1 MKSCPVCKVIYPA
14 DFTVCPKDGATLVR
28 ATEFGEGALVRG
40 KYEILAK
47 LGAGGM
53 GTVYKARHLHFHE
66 ICALKVVKSHL
77 LEESEFLQRFRSEAL
92 VMRRLNHPNAVQV
105 RDFDETEDGRPF
117 MVMEFI
123 EGRSLD
129 EVMTLEAPLDPARAA
144 RIAAQVCSA
153 LGAAHQLGIIHRDI
167 KPSNVL
173 LVASDKGEQVKV
185 LDFGIAKVKEGS
197 STLHK
202 ASLTGTGFVVGTPE
216 YMSPEQAMGTRG
228 DSLDGRTD
236 LYSLGIVLYEML
248 TGRLPFAGNTPVM
261 MLVAHVQ
268 TQPPS
273 PLTLRADL
281 PPQLA
286 RLVLRAL
293 EKNPDHRFAD
303 ADEMREELGA
313 IAESLDPVRS
323 PTTATGQRPVT
334 RAASAPPSS
343 MTPSPSRQ
351 APRTAPPPRAAPAP
365 PRAGPPPRE
374 IFRAPEPEPPSRL
387 KYAGLG
393 AAIVLVGVI
402 GFLVATGRLG
412 LISPGPPPET
422 AQPRQAPAPSSQPA
436 PAEPKPAAPAP
447 TETAE
452 EEKERN
458 LRALVREARAA
469 YDRGDRE
476 TARRLFA
483 EAQSRSPNHPDVREA
498 RRAMRRLFAEDRPRV
513 QEPPKPPPV
522 DTAKLNQLLLQGKQ
536 AMDRGDYDAAI
547 SAFEAATLVDPS
559 SELAQT
565 GLARARKAKAAE
577 EELLRKPR

>member
-1 MKSCPVCKVIYPA
+1 MKSCPACKVIYPD
-14 DFTVCPKDGATLVR
+14 DFSICPKDGAALAR
-28 ATEFGEGALVRG
+28 ATEFAEGAVLRG

-53 GTVYKARHLHFHE
+53 GAVYKARHLHFHE

-77 LEESEFLQRFRSEAL
+77 LEEPEFLQRFRSEAQ

-129 EVMTLEAPLDPARAA
+129 EVMTLEAPLEPGRAA

-173 LVASDKGEQVKV
+173 LISSEEGEQAKV
-185 LDFGIAKVKEGS
+185 LDFGIAKVKEAS

-236 LYSLGIVLYEML
+236 LYSLGILLYEML

-281 PPQLA
+281 PPELA

-293 EKNPDHRFAD
+293 EKNPDHRFPDAD
-303 ADEMREELGA
+303 AMREELEA
-313 IAESLDPVRS
+313 IAQELEPART

-334 RAASAPPSS
+334 RAGVTPPPS
-343 MTPSPSRQ
+343 MTPPPSRQ
-351 APRTAPPPRAAPAP
+351 ASRTPPPPPRVAA
-365 PRAGPPPRE
+365 PPRE
-374 IFRAPEPEPPSRL
+374 IFRQPEPQHPSPL
-387 KYAGLG
+387 KYAAVGGVIVL
-393 AAIVLVGVI
+393 AAIV
-402 GFLVATGRLG
+402 GFLVVTGRLG
-412 LISPGPPPET
+412 FISPSPATESAPPEP
-422 AQPRQAPAPSSQPA
+422 QQQAPASQPA
-436 PAEPKPAAPAP
+436 AVEPKPTAPA
-447 TETAE
+447 ESAE
-452 EEKERN
+452 SEKEATV
-458 LRALVREARAA
+458 RALLREARAA
-469 YDRGDRE
+469 FERGDRA
-476 TARRLFA
+476 TAKRLFE
-483 EAQSRSPNHPDVREA
+483 EAQARSPNHPDVREA
-498 RRAMRRLFAEDRPRV
+498 RRNMRRLFAEERPRV

-522 DTAKLNQLLLQGKQ
+522 DTARLQSLLQQGKQ

-547 SAFEAATLVDPS
+547 NAFEAATLVDPA
-559 SELAQT
+559 SELAQA

>member
-1 MKSCPVCKVIYPA
+1 MKSCPVCKVIYPD
-14 DFTVCPKDGATLVR
+14 DFSVCPKDSAPLART
-28 ATEFGEGALVRG
+28 TEFGDGAIVRG

-53 GTVYKARHLHFHE
+53 GAVYKARHLHFNE

-77 LEESEFLQRFRSEAL
+77 VEESEFLQRFRSEAL

-105 RDFDETEDGRPF
+105 RDFDETDDGRPF
-117 MVMEFI
+117 MVMEYI

-129 EVMTLEAPLDPARAA
+129 EVMTLEAPLEPARAA

-173 LVASDKGEQVKV
+173 LVATDEGEQAKV
-185 LDFGIAKVKEGS
+185 LDFGIAKVKEAS

-228 DSLDGRTD
+228 DQLDGRTD

-281 PPQLA
+281 PPELA
-286 RLVLRAL
+286 RLVMRAL
-293 EKNPDHRFAD
+293 EKNPDHRFAS
-303 ADEMREELGA
+303 AEEMREELEA
-313 IAESLDPVRS
+313 IAQGLEPTRP

-334 RAASAPPSS
+334 RSAALS
-343 MTPSPSRQ
+343 MTPAASRQ
-351 APRTAPPPRAAPAP
+351 APRTPPPPPQAAPAP
-365 PRAGPPPRE
+365 PKVAPPPRE
-374 IFRAPEPEPPSRL
+374 IFRQPEPEHPSPL
-387 KYAGLG
+387 KYAALG
-393 AAIVLVGVI
+393 AAIVLAAVI
-402 GFLVATGRLG
+402 GFLVVTGRLG
-412 LISPGPPPET
+412 FISPSPTDES
-422 AQPRQAPAPSSQPA
+422 AQPQQPA
-436 PAEPKPAAPAP
+436 PAASQPPAAVEPKPAEPSA
-447 TETAE
+447 AE
-452 EEKERN
+452 SAESDKEASV
-458 LRALVREARAA
+458 RALLREARAA
-469 YDRGDRE
+469 FERGDRV
-476 TARRLFA
+476 TARRLLE
-483 EAQSRSPNHPDVREA
+483 EAQSRAPDSPDVREA
-498 RRAMRRLFAEDRPRV
+498 RRNMRRLFAEERPQV
-513 QEPPKPPPV
+513 PAKPKPPPV

-547 SAFEAATLVDPS
+547 SAFEAATLVDPA
-559 SELAQT
+559 SELAQA

>member
-1 MKSCPVCKVIYPA
+1 MKSCPACKVIYPD
-14 DFTVCPKDGATLVR
+14 DFSICPKDGAALAR
-28 ATEFGEGALVRG
+28 ATEFAEGAVLRG

-53 GTVYKARHLHFHE
+53 GAVYKARHLHFHE

-77 LEESEFLQRFRSEAL
+77 LEEPEFLQRFRSEAQ

-129 EVMTLEAPLDPARAA
+129 EVMTLEAPLEPGRAA

-173 LVASDKGEQVKV
+173 LISSEEGEQAKV
-185 LDFGIAKVKEGS
+185 LDFGIAKVKEAS

-236 LYSLGIVLYEML
+236 LYSLGILLYEML

-281 PPQLA
+281 PPELA

-293 EKNPDHRFAD
+293 EKNPDHRFPDAD
-303 ADEMREELGA
+303 AMREELEA
-313 IAESLDPVRS
+313 IAQELEPART

-334 RAASAPPSS
+334 RAGVTPPPS
-343 MTPSPSRQ
+343 MTPPPSRQ
-351 APRTAPPPRAAPAP
+351 ASRTPPPPRVAA
-365 PRAGPPPRE
+365 PPRE
-374 IFRAPEPEPPSRL
+374 IFRQPEPQHPSPL
-387 KYAGLG
+387 KYAAVGGVIVL
-393 AAIVLVGVI
+393 AAIV
-402 GFLVATGRLG
+402 GFLVVTGRLG
-412 LISPGPPPET
+412 FISPSPATESAPPEP
-422 AQPRQAPAPSSQPA
+422 QQQAPASQPA
-436 PAEPKPAAPAP
+436 AVEPKPTAPA
-447 TETAE
+447 ESAE
-452 EEKERN
+452 SEKEATV
-458 LRALVREARAA
+458 RALLREARAA
-469 YDRGDRE
+469 FERGDRA
-476 TARRLFA
+476 TAKRLFE
-483 EAQSRSPNHPDVREA
+483 EAQARSPNHPDVREA
-498 RRAMRRLFAEDRPRV
+498 RRNMRRLFAEER
-513 QEPPKPPPV
+513 
-522 DTAKLNQLLLQGKQ
+522 
-536 AMDRGDYDAAI
+536 
-547 SAFEAATLVDPS
+547 
-559 SELAQT
+559 
-565 GLARARKAKAAE
+565 
-577 EELLRKPR
+577 

>member
-1 MKSCPVCKVIYPA
+1 MKSCPVCKVIYPD
-14 DFTVCPKDGATLVR
+14 DFSVCPKDSATLAR
-28 ATEFGEGALVRG
+28 TTEFGEGAIVRG

-53 GTVYKARHLHFHE
+53 GAVYKARHLHFHE

-77 LEESEFLQRFRSEAL
+77 LEEPEFLQRFRSEAQ

-173 LVASDKGEQVKV
+173 LIASEEGEQAKV
-185 LDFGIAKVKEGS
+185 LDFGIAKVKEAS

-216 YMSPEQAMGTRG
+216 YMSPEQAMGMRG

-281 PPQLA
+281 PPELA
-286 RLVLRAL
+286 RLVMRAL
-293 EKNPDHRFAD
+293 EKNPDHRFSDAD
-303 ADEMREELGA
+303 AMREELEA
-313 IAESLDPVRS
+313 IAQELEPART

-334 RAASAPPSS
+334 RAGATPPPS
-343 MTPSPSRQ
+343 MTPAPSRP
-351 APRTAPPPRAAPAP
+351 APRTPPPPPRVAP
-365 PRAGPPPRE
+365 PQRE
-374 IFRAPEPEPPSRL
+374 MFRQPEPEHPSPL
-387 KYAGLG
+387 KYAAFGGVIVL
-393 AAIVLVGVI
+393 AAIA
-402 GFLVATGRLG
+402 GFLVVTGRLG
-412 LISPGPPPET
+412 FISPSPT
-422 AQPRQAPAPSSQPA
+422 TDSAQPQQQAPAPSSQPDA
-436 PAEPKPAAPAP
+436 VEPKPAAPTP
-447 TETAE
+447 AE
-452 EEKERN
+452 SAEKEKEATV
-458 LRALVREARAA
+458 RALLREARAA
-469 YDRGDRE
+469 FERGDRA
-476 TARRLFA
+476 TAKRLFE
-483 EAQSRSPNHPDVREA
+483 EAQSRAPDHPDVREA
-498 RRAMRRLFAEDRPRV
+498 RRNMRRLFAAEERPKGPV
-513 QEPPKPPPV
+513 TPKPPPI
-522 DTAKLNQLLLQGKQ
+522 DTARLQLLLQQGKQ

-577 EELLRKPR
+577 EDLLRKPR